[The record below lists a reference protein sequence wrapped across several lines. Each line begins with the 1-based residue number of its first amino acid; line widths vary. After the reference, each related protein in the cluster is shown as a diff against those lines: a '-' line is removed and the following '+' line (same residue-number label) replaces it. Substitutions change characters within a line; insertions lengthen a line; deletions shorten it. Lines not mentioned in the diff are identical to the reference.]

1 MSFACDSYVIL
12 MSFVCQSYVLVCHSY
27 AISMSLA
34 WTHMSFACH
43 SYVLVYY
50 LHVLVCHLYVI
61 RMYSYAVCRSL
72 VCHPFVNRIY
82 LFVIRVSLVCT
93 GMYWYDIRMLF
104 VCTHSHVLVCHPYV
118 TRVWFYHEP
127 SFYTD
132 LFTLKSYEICC
143 HSGVNAILNLL
154 RTKFWIICGWQTVK
168 NSLKK
173 CVTCKSVQGKNIM
186 RLKMLGSITL
196 DHFLEKINENSHK
209 RYILLFTCAVT
220 RVIHLESWRY
230 VKADFY

>member
-1 MSFACDSYVIL
+1 MYSYVTRMPFLCHSHELICHSYVTRMCSYIICMYSFVIC
-12 MSFVCQSYVLVCHSY
+12 MSFVCTRMPSVGHSYVLVCH
-27 AISMSLA
+27 
-34 WTHMSFACH
+34 
-43 SYVLVYY
+43 
-50 LHVLVCHLYVI
+50 
-61 RMYSYAVCRSL
+61 
-72 VCHPFVNRIY
+72 PFFNRIY

-93 GMYWYDIRMLF
+93 RMYWYDIRMLF

-132 LFTLKSYEICC
+132 LFTLKSHEICC

-173 CVTCKSVQGKNIM
+173 CLTCKSVQGKNIM
-186 RLKMLGSITL
+186 HLKMLGSITL
-196 DHFLEKINENSHK
+196 DHFL
-209 RYILLFTCAVT
+209 
-220 RVIHLESWRY
+220 
-230 VKADFY
+230 